1 MDADPE
7 PTHYLFDAIRKP
19 DHYSSQRQGGVPSN
33 AVPLL
38 RLVPS
43 GRPRRPFAPARKSR
57 KATGGRDW
65 QDLAVPRRATVR
77 RPRVRLPTLSLPREQ
92 LPFEPKNEA
101 GVAILFG
108 MFAEDLRWKIRGA
121 QYAFP
126 DCTIEVGGREV
137 GVELE
142 FRSRSFETHIRNGQ
156 WRRARPRCDLIVCWE
171 HNWPGVPEK
180 LTVLELRKVFG
191 IGWSAWLQ
199 PMYSDAADR
208 LPRGNVIADGW
219 SVPSRS
225 GPDDI
230 LLVYRP
236 GRDREVREVLRV
248 RSPVERIKAT
258 WRDGLDWMASVQR
271 LATLEKPLTLDDLTA
286 AGISRF
292 SLQGRPNVTDRWT
305 ALRRVIVRRNPA
317 VDKALAGLGPSRR

>member
-1 MDADPE
+1 M
-7 PTHYLFDAIRKP
+7 PTLR
-19 DHYSSQRQGGVPSN
+19 GGSRAPSI
-33 AVPLL
+33 
-38 RLVPS
+38 
-43 GRPRRPFAPARKSR
+43 
-57 KATGGRDW
+57 
-65 QDLAVPRRATVR
+65 
-77 RPRVRLPTLSLPREQ
+77 RLPRLALPREK

-108 MFAEDLRWKIRGA
+108 MFAEELGWKIRGA

-126 DCTIEVGGREV
+126 DCTIELGRRKV

-142 FRSRSFETHIRNGQ
+142 FRSRSFQTHLAKGQ
-156 WRRARPRCDLIVCWE
+156 WPETRCELIICWE

-199 PMYSDAADR
+199 PMQSEYADA

-219 SVPSRS
+219 SVPSRC

-236 GRDREVREVLRV
+236 GIDQEISDILRV
-248 RSPVERIKAT
+248 RSAVERVRAT

-271 LATLEKPLTLDDLTA
+271 LATLKRPLTLEDLVA
-286 AGISRF
+286 AGVGPH
-292 SLQGRPNVTDRWT
+292 SLQGRPNVTDNWT
-305 ALRRVIVRRNPA
+305 ALRRVIVRRNPELRNVLSA
-317 VDKALAGLGPSRR
+317 VGPSRR